1 MRTLVEYIR
10 AGLLDCVMIDML
22 AQVSDNPADLMAF
35 FDLCAKRSV
44 DVYNGA
50 DELPPPVAS
59 TSSALPSSGTL
70 AAATMSD
77 QPGPGA

>member
-1 MRTLVEYIR
+1 
-10 AGLLDCVMIDML
+10 MIDML

-50 DELPPPVAS
+50 DELPPRS
-59 TSSALPSSGTL
+59 IDIIRTALKRNARGGHDVRPTRPRCL
-70 AAATMSD
+70 A
-77 QPGPGA
+77 PE